1 MHMVGGVLGRE
12 CDIYLVLVPASM
24 HEGDVRPIP
33 RLAVR
38 GLCAAFSYQQ
48 RVDGLFKASALQP

>member
-12 CDIYLVLVPASM
+12 GDIYLVLVPASM

-38 GLCAAFSYQQ
+38 GLYAPIPQKRLPRLAV
-48 RVDGLFKASALQP
+48 RA